1 MSRLLAAALLGALSI
16 SSCAADQPEGQSTV
30 QGGPEANV
38 RAALQT
44 LVPDV
49 KVDRLRPAPVPGFHE
64 VVLSG
69 QVLYVSN
76 DGKYLLQG
84 SLFEVGT
91 RTDLTERARAE
102 LRREVLATI
111 GKEQRIVF
119 GPADAKHRVTVFTD
133 IDCGY
138 CRRLH
143 GQIKEYNDAGIAVEY
158 LFFPRAGVGSESY
171 DKAVSVWCATDRH
184 QALTEAKAGSELPK
198 RECSN
203 PVTMEFNLGQ
213 RIGVEGTPAVYNA
226 EGVQIGGY
234 LPPDQMLQRLEQL
247 AARVASN

>member
-1 MSRLLAAALLGALSI
+1 MSRLLAAALLGALSM
-16 SSCAADQPEGQSTV
+16 SSCASDQAAPAGSA
-30 QGGPEANV
+30 EANV
-38 RAALQT
+38 REALKT

-49 KVDRLRPAPVPGFHE
+49 KIDRLQPAPVPGFHE

-76 DGKYLLQG
+76 DGKYLIQG

-91 RTDLTERARAE
+91 RTDLTERARAG
-102 LRREVLATI
+102 LRREVLASV
-111 GKEQRIVF
+111 GDEQRIVF
-119 GPADAKHRVTVFTD
+119 APDSPKHTVTVFTD

-143 GQIKEYNDAGIAVEY
+143 SQIKEYNDAGIAVEY

-184 QALTEAKAGSELPK
+184 QALTDAKAGAEMPK

-203 PVTMEFNLGQ
+203 PIGEEFNLGL
-213 RIGVEGTPAVYNA
+213 RLGVDGTPAVYTT

-234 LPPDQMLQRLEQL
+234 LPPEQMLQRLDQL
-247 AARVASN
+247 AARAAAK